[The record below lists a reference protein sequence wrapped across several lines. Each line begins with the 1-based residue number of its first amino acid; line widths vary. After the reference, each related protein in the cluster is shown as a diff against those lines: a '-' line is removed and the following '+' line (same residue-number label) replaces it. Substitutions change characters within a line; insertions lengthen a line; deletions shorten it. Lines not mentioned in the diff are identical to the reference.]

1 MFFKRLLDLIFS
13 FIGLILLLPILL
25 VLMAL
30 TFFQDYHAPLFI
42 ANRVGKNEVLFK
54 MVKLRSMSINSEKT
68 GVNSTAL
75 NDPRVTP
82 FGVFIRKYKFD
93 ELFQLWNVLIGDMSF
108 VGPRPNVP
116 SGVKLYTKLEKKL
129 LTVRPGIT
137 DFSSIIFSDEAD
149 ILKDSLNP
157 DDSYNQLIRP
167 WKSRLGLI
175 YVENHSVFLDLK
187 LIFYT
192 IISIFS
198 KKTALNFVISDL
210 KLIGIDKE
218 VLSIAKREKE
228 LYPLHPPNESNI

>member
-13 FIGLILLLPILL
+13 FIGLILFFPILL

-30 TFFQDYHAPLFI
+30 TFFQDFHSPLFI
-42 ANRVGKNEVLFK
+42 SSRVGKNEVLFK
-54 MVKLRSMSINSEKT
+54 MVKLRSMYVNSEKT

-75 NDPRVTP
+75 NDSRITP
-82 FGVFIRKYKFD
+82 FGLVIRKYKFD

-116 SGVKLYTKLEKKL
+116 AGVMLYTKIEKKL
-129 LTVRPGIT
+129 LKVRPGIT
-137 DFSSIIFSDEAD
+137 DFSSIIFSDEAE
-149 ILKDSLNP
+149 ILKNSLNP

-198 KKTALNFVISDL
+198 KRTALNFVISEL

-218 VLSIAKREKE
+218 VLSVAKREKE
-228 LYPLHPPNESNI
+228 LYPFTPPK